1 MLKCRV
7 TIRIGDD
14 ISGLDLLSSL
24 NLNSLGLPFLNH
36 DLLYKGIKGNF
47 PTISLIISEK
57 KLRQGLYSFVFDV
70 IKVPL
75 YGPHD
80 RTCTGKDRG
89 ALTGTKGEEVF

>member
-1 MLKCRV
+1 V

-14 ISGLDLLSSL
+14 ISGLDFLSSL
-24 NLNSLGLPFLNH
+24 NLNRPGLSFLNH
-36 DLLYKGIKGNF
+36 DLLYKGIKGNL
-47 PTISLIISEK
+47 PTVGLIVSEK
-57 KLRQGLYSFVFDV
+57 KLRQGLHPFVFDV

-80 RTCTGKDRG
+80 RTCTGKNRG